1 MLGKPGRD
9 LDPRKVLQG
18 DFDSAVLEFAVDY
31 FINVRLS
38 VVNAHGFTEQGQH
51 AAVFSGDDGN
61 AYIDIGQQVSIMV
74 VEGAGDFA
82 HVPRAAEFDG
92 GGNGTDSAVPD
103 APGEGVPGNFDFL
116 AGGEAAYVGFV
127 DEGTHQHL
135 GEIAFLQQ
143 QVSGLHV
150 SALLHRKRVDDAIKG
165 SAHGGFRKGIFGS
178 FIDGLRL

>member
-1 MLGKPGRD
+1 MFRKPGGD
-9 LDPRKVLQG
+9 FDPRKVLEG

-31 FINVRLS
+31 FIDVRLS
-38 VVNAHGFTEQGQH
+38 VVNAHGFTQQREH

-61 AYIDIGQQVSIMV
+61 AHIDVGQQVSIMV
-74 VEGAGDFA
+74 VERAGDFA
-82 HVPRAAEFDG
+82 HVARAAKFDR

-103 APGEGVPGNFDFL
+103 ASGEGVPGDFDFL

-135 GEIAFLQQ
+135 GKIAFLQQ

-150 SALLHRKRVDDAIKG
+150 SALFHRKRVDDAIKG
-165 SAHGGFRKGIFGS
+165 SAHAGFRKGIFGS
-178 FIDGLRL
+178 FIGGLRL